1 MENPFE
7 IIDKRLT
14 AIEGKLEA
22 LIQRIDNPASESRI
36 VESWQLDFSTIIN
49 FI

>member
-14 AIEGKLEA
+14 VNEGKLEA
-22 LIQRIDNPASESRI
+22 LIQRIGNQAFLYKKVQNP
-36 VESWQLDFSTIIN
+36 
-49 FI
+49 

>member
-7 IIDKRLT
+7 IIDKRLR

-22 LIQRIDNPASESRI
+22 LIRKLTIWPLNPPLWKVGNLI
-36 VESWQLDFSTIIN
+36 FPQ
-49 FI
+49 